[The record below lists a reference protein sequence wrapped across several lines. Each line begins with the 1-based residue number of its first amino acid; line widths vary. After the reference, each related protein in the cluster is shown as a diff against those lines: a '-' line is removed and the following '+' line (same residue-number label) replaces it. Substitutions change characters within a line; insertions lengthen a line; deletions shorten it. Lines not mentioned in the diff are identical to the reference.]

1 MTNSAPPSFDSR
13 GRFVSKFPPVNFAIA
28 SFVFALFGLFGAV
41 FSSIVAIVLGHIA
54 LQGVR
59 KIGYTGRIFACAGLL
74 LGYGFVAYVL
84 LLVVG
89 FSWSL
94 AHPSPGG

>member
-1 MTNSAPPSFDSR
+1 MTEHIPPSFDSR
-13 GRFVSKFPPVNFAIA
+13 GLFASKFPPENFATA
-28 SFVFALFGLFGAV
+28 SVVFALFGLLGAW

-54 LQGVR
+54 LNGVR
-59 KIGYTGRIFACAGLL
+59 KTGYNVKGFAWAGLL
-74 LGYGFVAYVL
+74 LGYGYLAWL
-84 LLVVG
+84 LFLVVG